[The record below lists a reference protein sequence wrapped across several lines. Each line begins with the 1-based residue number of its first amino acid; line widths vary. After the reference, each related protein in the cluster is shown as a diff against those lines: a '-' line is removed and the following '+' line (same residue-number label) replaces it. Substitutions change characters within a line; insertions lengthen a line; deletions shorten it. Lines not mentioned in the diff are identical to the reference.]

1 MSNVLLLRHGKSDW
15 DADVNDFHRPL
26 NKRGKRAC
34 QRIGHWMQQHGYS
47 IDQVWSSPAFR
58 AIESAEKTVKTLS
71 LPVSI
76 IEQVPSLYEASTA
89 TLLELISKARQ
100 LSATTLIVG
109 HNSSMEMALSTLVPE
124 QLAGYDSEKI
134 MATATLAHLY
144 FDDDGYIELKRLLQ
158 PKTLP
163 KQFEVITQQGKIKAN
178 RPPYYFQQSGVVPY
192 RRFEGKWQVML
203 VAKKSKS
210 KWGLPKGIV
219 EPGLSSLQS
228 AAKEA
233 MEEAGVLGNIED
245 KVLGM
250 YQHHKWG
257 GVCDISIYPLQVEQ
271 CLDDAAWESQQRT
284 RRWFFI
290 DEVGEFIDNDDIIEI
305 VDSLVSHLGAA

>member
-15 DADVNDFHRPL
+15 DSDVNDFHRPL
-26 NKRGKRAC
+26 NKRGKRAS

-58 AIESAEKTVKTLS
+58 AIETAEKTIKTLS
-71 LPVSI
+71 LPVSL

-89 TLLELISKARQ
+89 TLLELIAKARQ
-100 LSATTLIVG
+100 SSATTLIVA
-109 HNSSMEMALSTLVPE
+109 HNPSMEMALSTLVAE
-124 QLAGYDSEKI
+124 QLAQYDTEKI

-144 FDDDGYIELKRLLQ
+144 FDCDGNVELKRLIQ

-163 KQFEVITQQGKIKAN
+163 KHFEVMTKQGTVKAN
-178 RPPYYFQQSGVVPY
+178 RPPYYFLQSGAIPY
-192 RRFEGKWQVML
+192 RSHEGKWQIML
-203 VAKKSKS
+203 VTNKNKT

-219 EPGLSSLQS
+219 EPGLSSIQS

-233 MEEAGVLGNIED
+233 MEEAGVIGNIEN

-257 GVCDISIYPLQVEQ
+257 GVCDITIYPLQVEQ
-271 CLDDAAWESQQRT
+271 CLEDTAWESHKRI

-290 DEVGEFIDNDDIIEI
+290 DEASEHIENADIVEI
-305 VDSLVSHLGAA
+305 IHALATHLGAN